1 MMQPAYLNCVFH
13 LHYETYYK
21 ELAYGQ
27 QKIYLFQ
34 KVQQHFV
41 GMLSV
46 DNNKINLRNINS
58 EALKNTRFMVELDNC
73 IIIIKNVPSQVCKQC
88 GEVSYSD
95 EVAKQLEKLVNRVR
109 DSITEI
115 TVINYSEKVA

>member
-1 MMQPAYLNCVFH
+1 MNCFMCKGK
-13 LHYETYYK
+13 LE
-21 ELAYGQ
+21 
-27 QKIYLFQ
+27 
-34 KVQQHFV
+34 
-41 GMLSV
+41 
-46 DNNKINLRNINS
+46 N
-58 EALKNTRFMVELDNC
+58 KNTTFMVELDNC

-115 TVINYSEKVA
+115 TVINYSGQLKK